1 MQIIYIFCFLF
12 ILLLLS
18 FVTWQVYLLYDLVSS
33 AVNSLEVNNF
43 LDKNYNRYSADF
55 PFNSTLYFQS
65 TMEKAMA
72 PHSST
77 LAWKISWTEEPSGL

>member
-18 FVTWQVYLLYDLVSS
+18 IVTWQVYLLYNLVAF

-43 LDKNYNRYSADF
+43 LDKNCNRYSADF

-72 PHSST
+72 PDSST
-77 LAWKISWTEEPSGL
+77 LAWKIPWTEEP